1 MKQNLLTT
9 LFAVAC
15 LTSASYAQ
23 TRQVSGR
30 VTAADGSPISGASV
44 VVVGTSSATQTDASG
59 NFNLSAVNAGS
70 TLSVSYIGYTTQRV
84 SLGNSSVVSIVL
96 QSDQN
101 SLDEVVVTGYTVQ
114 SRKEFTGASS
124 RVGGDVVAE
133 RPLQSFTQGLTGQAT
148 GVNIVQP
155 NGLLN
160 NPPVVRVRGLSSL
173 SLSSFPLVVIDGIPV
188 ATGDVSENSV
198 ANNPLADLNPEDIES
213 VDVLKDAASAS
224 IYGSRAAAGVLV
236 IKTKRGKSG
245 SAKVNYGGWVG
256 VTNVVRLPEIMN
268 AEQYIAHKNQAI
280 ANAREV
286 NPGLAEGSYPSAGG
300 FFPQYNADGT
310 LVDTKWYD
318 YVYQTAVSHNH
329 NITVSGGTDRTNYF
343 VSGFLSDQDGI
354 LVNNN
359 FKRKGGRVNLDH
371 KVTDWF
377 KLTTTMNFTNNFN
390 KAPNSGSVAGAAF
403 NTSGLGRIALVQAP
417 NVSPFNADGSY
428 NLNGS
433 AIGKGANVLAPNYP
447 NPLPIID
454 LDKNSSETNR
464 FFASV
469 GGEFRIVEG
478 LTLSSNVTWD
488 LRNTENIQFWNP
500 LNGDGYSYNGYA
512 YNNHAK
518 GNNWNII
525 NTLSYVKSFNDHN
538 FTFLVGNDSQKTRTE
553 NWGAVRYDLTDYFYD
568 QFQGNYL
575 TNAAGGNGISELA
588 FESYFASINYNY
600 ARRYFLSAN
609 FRRDGNSALSADN
622 RWGNFGGASLGWTI
636 SEESF
641 FKEGALGDIFSNA
654 RLKASWGRVGNGNLN
669 NYYGAYNIY
678 GSTIY
683 GENGGLLFTQA
694 GNKELKWET
703 SSQTNIGLDL
713 GLVSN
718 RLSLEVNWYNK
729 NIDNMILEVPQ
740 APSKGIPN
748 NVILANVGSM
758 YNRGWE
764 FGLNF
769 TPVRND
775 NFTWSGSL
783 NFSTNKNMVTA
794 LAGDEPIL
802 GYTSGLELA
811 SITEV
816 GKSAAQIYAVR
827 TDGVNP
833 ENGRRIF
840 INKAGERVQYQHN
853 APSGK
858 PAYSYLDGTPA
869 ASTAADAVAVGN
881 SLPTWFGGFNN
892 NFKFKNFDAVL
903 NFTYSGGNYIYNGT
917 KAGLRDQ
924 RIWNNSV
931 DMLNAWSPTNKNSD
945 IPRPIYGDNISNG
958 SSYAIQ
964 ANVEKGD
971 FLRLQT
977 ATIGYKFPSIFGKS
991 GISSVR
997 IYGSVNN
1004 AFVITKYTGVDPEI
1018 SSNGDSNLASGV
1030 ERNSI
1035 PNGRTFTFGINVGF

>member
-1 MKQNLLTT
+1 MKHKLLTT
-9 LFAVAC
+9 MFVMAC
-15 LTSASYAQ
+15 IATSSYAQ
-23 TRQVSGR
+23 TRQVSGK
-30 VTAADGSPISGASV
+30 VSGPDGAPISGASV
-44 VVVGTSSATQTDASG
+44 SVVGTTTATQTDQNGNFTINAASG
-59 NFNLSAVNAGS
+59 A
-70 TLSVSYIGYTTQRV
+70 TLNVSFIGYTAQRV
-84 SLGNSSVVSIVL
+84 SIGNSSVVTVVL
-96 QSDQN
+96 QSDE
-101 SLDEVVVTGYTVQ
+101 STLEEVVVTGYGKLAK
-114 SRKEFTGASS
+114 KEFTGASA

-160 NPPVVRVRGLSSL
+160 NPPVVRVRGLSSI
-173 SLSSFPLVVIDGIPV
+173 SLSSFPLVIIDGIAVP
-188 ATGDVSENSV
+188 TGDVSENSV

-213 VDVLKDAASAS
+213 IDVLKDAASAS

-236 IKTKRGKSG
+236 IKTKRGKAG
-245 SAKVNYGGWVG
+245 AAKLTYDGWVG
-256 VTNVVRLPEIMN
+256 ISNAVRLPELMN
-268 AEQYIAHKNQAI
+268 AAQYISHKNQAI
-280 ANAREV
+280 ATAREL
-286 NPGLAEGSYPSAGG
+286 NPGLSTASYPVNGG
-300 FFPQYNADGT
+300 FFESKDADGNV
-310 LVDTKWYD
+310 VDTKWQD
-318 YVYQTAVSHNH
+318 YVYKQGVSHNH
-329 NITVSGGTDRTNYF
+329 NINVSGGSERTNYF
-343 VSGFLSDQDGI
+343 LSGFMSDQDGI

-377 KLTTTMNFTNNFN
+377 KFVSTLNFTNSLN
-390 KAPNSGSVAGAAF
+390 KGPNSGSVSGSAF
-403 NTSGLGRIALVQAP
+403 NTSGLARIANVQAP
-417 NVSPFNADGSY
+417 NVSPYNADGSY

-464 FFASV
+464 FFATV
-469 GGEFRIVEG
+469 GGEFKLLEG
-478 LTLSSNVTWD
+478 LTLNSNVSWD

-500 LNGDGYSYNGYA
+500 ENGDGYGYNGYA

-518 GNNWNII
+518 GNNWSITNVL
-525 NTLSYVKSFNDHN
+525 NYEKSIDNNN
-538 FTFLVGNDSQKTRTE
+538 FSFLIGNEAQNTRTE
-553 NWGAVRYDLTDYFYD
+553 NWGAVRYDLTDWFYN

-575 TNAAGGNGISELA
+575 TNDAGGNSINEIA
-588 FESYFASINYNY
+588 FESYFGSFNYNY
-600 ARRYFLSAN
+600 SKRYFASVN
-609 FRRDGNSALSADN
+609 FRRDGNSALSSKN
-622 RWGNFGGASLGWTI
+622 RWGNFGGASVGWTI

-641 FKEGALGDIFSNA
+641 FKNGNLANVFSNA
-654 RLKASWGRVGNGNLN
+654 RLRASWGRVGNGNLN

-683 GENGGLLFTQA
+683 GESGGLLFNQA
-694 GNKELKWET
+694 GNEELKWET
-703 SSQTNIGLDL
+703 SNQTNIGLDL
-713 GLVSN
+713 GLVDN
-718 RLSLEVNWYNK
+718 KLTAEINWYNK

-740 APSKGIPN
+740 SPSKGIPD

-764 FGLNF
+764 FGLNYLA
-769 TPVRND
+769 VKNS
-775 NFTWSGSL
+775 NFTWNTNL

-802 GYTSGLELA
+802 GITSDLEIS

-840 INKAGERVQYQHN
+840 INKDGERVQFQHS
-853 APSGK
+853 APTGTS
-858 PAYSYLDGTPA
+858 AYTYLDGTAA

-892 NFKFKNFDAVL
+892 SFKYKNFDAQL
-903 NFTYSGGNYIYNGT
+903 NFTFSGGNYIYNGT

-931 DMLNAWSPTNKNSD
+931 DMLDAWTPTNKSSD
-945 IPRPIYGDNISNG
+945 IPRAIYGDNISNG
-958 SSYAIQ
+958 SSYAIE

-977 ATIGYKFPSIFGKS
+977 ASIGYKLPNVFGKS
-991 GISSVR
+991 GVNNVR
-997 IYGSVNN
+997 LYASVNN
-1004 AFVITKYTGVDPEI
+1004 AFLITKYTGVDPEI
-1018 SSNGDSNLASGV
+1018 SSNGNSNVASGV
-1030 ERNSI
+1030 ERNSM
-1035 PNGRTFTFGINVGF
+1035 PNGRTFTFGVNVGF